1 MRNKQLV
8 DKRFEQIDSRIKTL
22 KYLLSRQSNVQDFK
36 DEIQKL
42 EDNVDDLKSLIERD
56 STPLR
61 NG

>member
-22 KYLLSRQSNVQDFK
+22 KYLLSRQSSVQDFN
-36 DEIQKL
+36 DEIGKL
-42 EDNVDDLKSLIERD
+42 ENTVNDLKSLIERD

>member
-1 MRNKQLV
+1 MRNKQLI

-22 KYLLSRQSNVQDFK
+22 KYLLSRQSSVQDFNN
-36 DEIQKL
+36 EIGKL
-42 EDNVDDLKSLIERD
+42 ENTVDDLKSLIERD

>member
-22 KYLLSRQSNVQDFK
+22 KYLLSRQSSVQDFNN
-36 DEIQKL
+36 EIGKL
-42 EDNVDDLKSLIERD
+42 ENTIDDLKSLIERD
-56 STPLR
+56 FTPLR